1 MIEQRHFDHFKAKG
15 WTVIEGVFSRDKASR
30 VAALAEE
37 VGMALID
44 EGEDSRYMV
53 DHGPDDGVLPRKIDT
68 PFRRHQE
75 FRDFALDQRLQKLVG
90 QLIDDDPVL
99 ISDQI
104 FMKPPHYGTMKPYHQ
119 DNFYFQCSP
128 PEKIITAWIALDD
141 VDEENG
147 CLRYIDGSHLEPLL
161 PHEPDSDDPY
171 NLVPPAELIDLNRE
185 SLVPVQKGGVIFH
198 HGGCLHT
205 SHRNESARW
214 RRAYATHWAC
224 VGVTSTNATLENAYF
239 KDDYAVST

>member
-1 MIEQRHFDHFKAKG
+1 MVAYCRAKSTG
-15 WTVIEGVFSRDKASR
+15 R
-30 VAALAEE
+30 
-37 VGMALID
+37 
-44 EGEDSRYMV
+44 
-53 DHGPDDGVLPRKIDT
+53 
-68 PFRRHQE
+68 FRRHQE
-75 FRDFALDQRLQKLVG
+75 FRDFALDERLQKLVG
-90 QLIDDDPVL
+90 HLIDDDPVL
-99 ISDQI
+99 ITDQI

-161 PHEPDSDDPY
+161 PHERDPDDFH
-171 NLVPPAELIDLNRE
+171 NLVPPAERIDLNRE
-185 SLVPVQKGGVIFH
+185 SLALVHKGDVIFH

-205 SHRNESARW
+205 SHRNESDRW

-224 VGVTSTNATLENAYF
+224 VGVTSTNATLEKAYF
-239 KDDYAVST
+239 KNGYTVST